1 MDVKLHSI
9 ENIDPI
15 QTYIK
20 KKICILGGQEKYKDE
35 FQKRISSNCL
45 SIENKHNIGVNISK
59 IDYDLTSHQKFE
71 FLLWN
76 IDCGQNR
83 AFLRTVFYSGA
94 DILIIFISDTKIDQI
109 QLYYEEIQSRLPET
123 SLIFCVILENHS
135 KQEIIE
141 SYFDH
146 GELPFLIDDKAVQ
159 IYEICDPSELF
170 EQIST
175 IFLKRLKQKELE
187 KTYIIDFVQLYS
199 LFGHSIIRDQ
209 CLDYFEPD
217 TSSSKPKL
225 TVNTELLNNYLQKLD
240 LDIEF
245 ESKNWIKIKNK
256 DIGIFKIYIKNG
268 NTYYFPKI
276 CEKCNNKKCSKY
288 KKAPYFICIEAGD
301 SKGWSNIKGLNQNEL
316 LILTKI
322 IALKEGDEKS
332 LPKEVVHQI
341 YNINICEKKKNLK

>member
-1 MDVKLHSI
+1 MNSI

-20 KKICILGGQEKYKDE
+20 KKICILGGQENYKDE
-35 FQKRISSNCL
+35 FQKRISCNCL

-59 IDYDLTSHQKFE
+59 IDYNLTPNQKFE

-94 DILIIFISDTKIDQI
+94 DILIIFISETKLDQI

-141 SYFDH
+141 SYFDDR
-146 GELPFLIDDKAVQ
+146 ELRFLTEDNAVQ
-159 IYEICDPSELF
+159 IYEISDPSELF

-175 IFLKRLKQKELE
+175 IFLKRLKRKELK
-187 KTYIIDFVQLYS
+187 KTYIIDFVEVNS
-199 LFGHSIIRDQ
+199 LFGHSSIKDQ
-209 CLDYFEPD
+209 CLDYFEPND
-217 TSSSKPKL
+217 PSSKPKP
-225 TVNTELLNNYLQKLD
+225 TINTEVLNDYIQKLD
-240 LDIEF
+240 LDIEY
-245 ESKNWIKIKNK
+245 ESENWIKIKNNNL
-256 DIGIFKIYIKNG
+256 GVFTIYIKNG
-268 NTYYFPKI
+268 NTYYFPNI
-276 CEKCNNKKCSKY
+276 CEKCNNKKCLKY

-301 SKGWSNIKGLNQNEL
+301 SKGWSNIKDFNQNEL
-316 LILTKI
+316 LTLTKI

-332 LPKEVVHQI
+332 LPREVINQI
-341 YNINICEKKKNLK
+341 YNINICEKKKN